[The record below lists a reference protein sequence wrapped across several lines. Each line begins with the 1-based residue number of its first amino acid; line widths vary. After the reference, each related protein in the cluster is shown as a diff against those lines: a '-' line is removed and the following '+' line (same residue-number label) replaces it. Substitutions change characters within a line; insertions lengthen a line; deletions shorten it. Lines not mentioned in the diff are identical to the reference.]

1 MILENIVADNLPD
14 LEAKKREFP
23 VEQLMRRIEAQTQ
36 PLDFTRA
43 IKGDGVKL
51 IAEVKKASP
60 SKGIIR
66 VEFDPE
72 AIALTYIS
80 NGASAISVLTEEK
93 YFQGSLVNLEDVKI
107 ITGSN
112 IPVLR
117 KDFIHDPYQV
127 YESRAN
133 GADAILL
140 IAAILSSEKLQE
152 LLILSHKLGMSCLVE
167 VHNVTELET
176 ALKSGAKIIGINNR
190 DLKTFKVDLRVT
202 EKLKPIIPAD
212 RIVVSESGIHSREDM
227 NRMRKLG
234 INAVLVGEALMAS
247 EDIGAEMRMLLG
259 ETPSTSFLTRK
270 DKLG

>member
-1 MILENIVADNLPD
+1 MILEKIISDNLPD
-14 LEAKKREFP
+14 LEVRKKELP
-23 VEQLMRRIEAQTQ
+23 LDQLMRLIGTQTP
-36 PLDFTRA
+36 PLDFARA

-66 VEFDPE
+66 ADFDPE
-72 AIALTYIS
+72 AIALTYVS
-80 NGASAISVLTEEK
+80 NGASAISVLTEGK
-93 YFQGSLVNLEDVKI
+93 YFQGSLLYLNHVKN
-107 ITGSN
+107 ITGSGF
-112 IPVLR
+112 PVLR

-127 YESRAN
+127 YESRSN

-140 IAAILSSEKLQE
+140 IAAILSPEKLQG
-152 LLILSHKLGMSCLVE
+152 LLLLSHKLGMACLVE
-167 VHNVTELET
+167 VHNVTELEI

-190 DLKTFKVDLRVT
+190 DLKTFTVDLRVT
-202 EKLKPIIPAD
+202 EKLKPFIPAD

-247 EDIGAEMRMLLG
+247 GDIGAEIRMLLG
-259 ETPSTSFLTRK
+259 ES
-270 DKLG
+270 